1 MASFDVGFACEV
13 DSDGRIFVF
22 CAVYVGNESITA
34 AILIFKVN
42 SAAFRMIFA
51 VLISGEMRLLI
62 VYVCLVMIDRMLM
75 LLMILLFDVFILL
88 WRRRQSYLRR
98 KVHPSNVTKK

>member
-1 MASFDVGFACEV
+1 MVCGVC
-13 DSDGRIFVF
+13 
-22 CAVYVGNESITA
+22 VGNESIMA

-42 SAAFRMIFA
+42 SAAFRMIFTA
-51 VLISGEMRLLI
+51 LISGEMRLLT

-88 WRRRQSYLRR
+88 WRRRQSYHWP
-98 KVHPSNVTKK
+98 V

>member
-1 MASFDVGFACEV
+1 MASEAVVSCRVCSEV
-13 DSDGRIFVF
+13 DSDGRIFVV
-22 CAVYVGNESITA
+22 CGVCVGNESIMA

-42 SAAFRMIFA
+42 SAAFRMIFTA
-51 VLISGEMRLLI
+51 LISGEMRLLT

-88 WRRRQSYLRR
+88 WRR
-98 KVHPSNVTKK
+98 